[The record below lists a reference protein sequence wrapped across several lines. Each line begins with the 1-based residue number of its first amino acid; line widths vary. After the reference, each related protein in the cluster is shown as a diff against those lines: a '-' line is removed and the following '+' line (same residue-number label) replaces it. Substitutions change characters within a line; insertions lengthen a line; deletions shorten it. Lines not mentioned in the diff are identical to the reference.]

1 MERKQGPFPS
11 PAFLKQ
17 VAANAI
23 VPLMY
28 SYSGEITAKV
38 NNQPLGAAVTSGK
51 VTSVWMTVEASGK
64 DDTNALQIS
73 GEVSIN
79 GTACVSTQA
88 SITHVS
94 GETSQHKTTVVT
106 GDTGVT
112 QAVVDTDNNTF
123 VQGDIFTCDFTI
135 VRTASPTTEIK
146 NPCIVVEFEP
156 S

>member
-17 VAANAI
+17 IAANAI

-28 SYSGEITAKV
+28 SYSGEVTGYV
-38 NNQPLGAAVTSGK
+38 DNQPMGAALTSGK
-51 VTSVWMTVEASGK
+51 VASVWMSVEASGK
-64 DDTNALQIS
+64 DDSNALQIS

-79 GTACVSTQA
+79 GTSCLTTQA
-88 SITHVS
+88 SICHVS
-94 GETSQHKTTVVT
+94 GEASQHKTTVIT
-106 GDTGVT
+106 GDTGIA
-112 QAVVDTDNNTF
+112 QAVVDPDNNTF
-123 VQGDIFTCDFTI
+123 TRGDLFTCDFTL